1 MRIALIADT
10 FPPLRTSGAVQLRDL
25 TREFA
30 RQGHSLCVLLPA
42 PDQSEPWK
50 LEEFDE
56 AQVLRLKAPRTKD
69 IGYVRRTL
77 AELAMPFAMLH
88 NLRKSPLAA
97 ERWDGVAWYAPSIFH
112 GPLVSALRKSSHSKT
127 YLIIRDIFPEWA
139 VDMGLM
145 GRGLPYRFF
154 DAVARYQYSVADV
167 IGVQTPG
174 NQRYFD
180 RWMGQ
185 PGRELEVLQNWLD
198 KPAKSRC
205 SIRVDETALA
215 GRKVFV
221 YAGNMGVAQGMDILL
236 DLAERLRSRLD
247 VGFLFVGRG
256 SDSARLKA
264 AAQSRRLDNVVFF
277 DEIDPDEIP
286 DLYAQCHAGIVALD
300 PRHKSHNIP
309 GKFLTY
315 MQSGLP
321 VLANINAGNDLAQMI
336 RDERVGQVCETNQVN
351 ELRLLT
357 EKLLDQIGT
366 DSGLSTRC
374 TALFEREFAVENTV
388 KQIVAALS
396 ATEAA
401 LP

>member
-25 TREFA
+25 SREFA

-42 PDQSEPWK
+42 ADQREPWK
-50 LEEFDE
+50 LEEFDG

-69 IGYVRRTL
+69 IDYVRRTL
-77 AELAMPFAMLH
+77 AELAMPFAMLR
-88 NLRKSPLAA
+88 NLRKSPLAM
-97 ERWDGVAWYAPSIFH
+97 ERWDGLVWYAPSIFH
-112 GPLVSALRKSSHSKT
+112 GPLVSALKKSIACKS

-174 NQRYFD
+174 NRRYFELWLAD
-180 RWMGQ
+180 S
-185 PGRELEVLQNWLD
+185 GRHLEVLQNWLD
-198 KPAKSRC
+198 KPSQMQC
-205 SIRVDETALA
+205 SIRVDQTALA

-221 YAGNMGVAQGMDILL
+221 YAGNMGVAQGMDIML
-236 DLAERLRSRLD
+236 DLAEKLRSRTD

-256 SDSARLKA
+256 SDAARLKA
-264 AAQSRRLDNVVFF
+264 AAQTRQLENVVFF

-286 DLYAQCHAGIVALD
+286 DLYAQCDAGIVALD

-315 MQSGLP
+315 MQSGLS
-321 VLANINAGNDLAQMI
+321 VLANINAGNDLAKMI
-336 RDERVGQVCETNQVN
+336 RDEGVGQVCETNQVD
-351 ELRLLT
+351 ELLFLT
-357 EKLLDQIGT
+357 EKLLDQIET
-366 DSGLSTRC
+366 DSGLSARC

-388 KQIVAALS
+388 KQIVTALS
-396 ATEAA
+396 VTKAGRS
-401 LP
+401 

>member
-25 TREFA
+25 TREIA
-30 RQGHSLCVLLPA
+30 RQGHSLCVLLPVA
-42 PDQSEPWK
+42 NQREPWK
-50 LEEFDE
+50 LEEFDG

-77 AELAMPFAMLH
+77 AELVMPFAMFR
-88 NLRKSPLAA
+88 NLRKSPLAK
-97 ERWDGVAWYAPSIFH
+97 ERWDGVVWYAPSIFH
-112 GPLVSALRKSSHSKT
+112 GPLVRALKKSSRCKS
-127 YLIIRDIFPEWA
+127 YLVIRDIFPEWA

-154 DAVARYQYSVADV
+154 DVVARYQYSVADV

-185 PGRELEVLQNWLD
+185 PGRELEVLQNWLG

-205 SIRVDETALA
+205 SIRVAETALA

-236 DLAERLRSRLD
+236 DLAERLRSRPD

-264 AAQSRRLDNVVFF
+264 AAQSRQLDNLIFF

-286 DLYAQCHAGIVALD
+286 DLFAQCDAGIVALD
-300 PRHKSHNIP
+300 PRHNSHNIP

-336 RDERVGQVCETNQVN
+336 RDERVGYVCEAN
-351 ELRLLT
+351 EVDELLLLT
-357 EKLLDQIGT
+357 EKLLDQIKT
-366 DSGLSTRC
+366 DSDLSARC
-374 TALFEREFAVENTV
+374 IALFEREFAVEITV
-388 KQIVAALS
+388 KQIMAALS
-396 ATEAA
+396 VTEAGR
-401 LP
+401 P